1 MTFEPKL
8 MIKVAATISAMTAGF
23 IWTGGNSELA
33 IGVLV
38 LSAVL
43 IANLWGW
50 IWSIKVFIELVKTG
64 GSSMLFTMFS
74 TMKSILLITLLLA
87 SVYVFGAEAAL
98 ISNTIIVSS
107 LLCTTVLFAFAQHKG
122 LSNGY

>member
-1 MTFEPKL
+1 MNFEPKR
-8 MIKVAATISAMTAGF
+8 MIELAAVFSITAAGF
-23 IWTGGNSELA
+23 IWVTGNSDLA
-33 IGVLV
+33 IGVLA

-50 IWSIKVFIELVKTG
+50 IWSIKVFVELVKTG
-64 GSSMLFTMFS
+64 GSSTLFTLFS

-98 ISNTIIVSS
+98 ISNTIVVSA
-107 LLCTTVLFAFAQHKG
+107 LLCTTLFFAFAHDKG

>member
-1 MTFEPKL
+1 MTFEPKQ
-8 MIKVAATISAMTAGF
+8 MIKSAAVLSITATGL
-23 IWTGGNSELA
+23 IWSGGNSDLA

-50 IWSIKVFIELVKTG
+50 IWSVKVLVELIKTG
-64 GSSMLFTMFS
+64 GSSTLFTLFS
-74 TMKSILLITLLLA
+74 TMKSILLLTILLA
-87 SVYVFGAEAAL
+87 SVYVFGVEAAL

-107 LLCTTVLFAFAQHKG
+107 LLCTTLFFAVVHDKG